1 MMQTSRMQ
9 ERMAGNTRDLNLALQ
24 GAEAG
29 LRYGEAVI
37 DAAPMAPYA
46 TSAPCLVCQAGILPI
61 AIYDPSQFNWLTNP
75 NVQIYGHTAG
85 GVATDLTQA
94 NGVGLK
100 DNPKFTIEYVNRVRD
115 DLSPLSNAVNYYQ
128 VSSYSTGASGS
139 ANVVVESTYGR
150 RD

>member
-29 LRYGEAVI
+29 LRYGEALI
-37 DAAPMAPYA
+37 AAAPAAPYA
-46 TSAPCLVCQAGILPI
+46 SSAPCLVCQAGVLPI
-61 AIYDPSQFNWLTNP
+61 AIYDPSQFNWLTNQ
-75 NVQIYGHTAG
+75 NVQTYGHTTG
-85 GVATDLTQA
+85 GVVTDLTQA

-115 DLSPLSNAVNYYQ
+115 DASPLSNAVNYYQ
-128 VSSYSTGASGS
+128 VASYSTGASGS
-139 ANVVVESTYGR
+139 ANVIVKSTYGR